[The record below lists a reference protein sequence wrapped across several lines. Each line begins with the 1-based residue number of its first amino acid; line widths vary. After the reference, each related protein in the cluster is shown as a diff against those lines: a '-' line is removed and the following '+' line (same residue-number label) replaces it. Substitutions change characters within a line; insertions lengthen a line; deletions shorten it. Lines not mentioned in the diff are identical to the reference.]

1 MIDDLPEGQTQHEG
15 SIEQSVSTA
24 ELGVTAPIKQTHG
37 FLLRGHD
44 GNAERAIHVL
54 HFDNGSYELII
65 ETSWKGAAAPI
76 ETRLTLSA
84 EGFSMLASALMEA
97 AINLPK
103 WETPNDLGNRS
114 AAFGV
119 SVLTDGLCGN
129 GNYNERT
136 DK

>member
-1 MIDDLPEGQTQHEG
+1 MDEQKPQEPSEG
-15 SIEQSVSTA
+15 SIGQSASTA
-24 ELGVTAPIKQTHG
+24 GLGVATSIKQTHG

-103 WETPNDLGNRS
+103 WETPNAD
-114 AAFGV
+114 V
-119 SVLTDGLCGN
+119 TGLAPAQEN
-129 GNYNERT
+129 